1 MANLADVTDTQLRS
15 ELEIAHGQLRSNKPT
30 DAVHT
35 LSDAFLGYLERNPSV
50 LTKTAPVRDGR
61 EVPIVM
67 RWPALGAN
75 LSMQSIRDGEPRIEF
90 TRERFAMSEALTYYE
105 FTVETALGEQ
115 A

>member
-15 ELEIAHGQLRSNKPT
+15 ELETAHGQLRSNQPT
-30 DAVHT
+30 QAVHT
-35 LSDAFLGYLERNPSV
+35 LSDAFLAYLERNPSV
-50 LTKTAPVRDGR
+50 LQKTTPMRDGR
-61 EVPIVM
+61 QIPVVM

-75 LSMQSIRDGEPRIEF
+75 LSMESIREGRPRIEF

-115 A
+115 S